1 MVVVDELSSFKNHQS
16 KRFKALMKVRPKV
29 QRIVGLTGTLSS
41 NGLMDLF
48 AEYKLLDKGERL
60 GRFIGQYREKYF
72 KPDKANGPI
81 VYSYKILSGAEE
93 AIYARISDITISMKS
108 ADHLEMPELVNSRYT
123 VQLDKKELARL
134 WRQGQKNTVSVIYI
148 MAANTIDVQIMN
160 ALETKDH
167 TQSALIDAVKAEVD
181 SLERFFKSQWYS
193 VLTSVE
199 GEVLIWK
206 LREEYNL

>member
-148 MAANTIDVQIMN
+148 MAANTVPVEEIHHKLPLSEGGTHDRSNLIALCKSCHLQIH
-160 ALETKDH
+160 AKRGDRWH
-167 TQSALIDAVKAEVD
+167 D
-181 SLERFFKSQWYS
+181 R
-193 VLTSVE
+193 
-199 GEVLIWK
+199 
-206 LREEYNL
+206 